1 VSLVWFERR
10 QSSLGP
16 GGSDIMQVDSDDGS
30 PGSAYALECASDT
43 PSLHIAS
50 SSGSVRSLAASRN
63 SATSMATSVSSRS
76 SVALAILDHDSD
88 AARSSPDSLNGACAI
103 PGSLAGGLTP
113 PGAEHLASCF
123 SWAAASLLT
132 LARSIG
138 QESIRESLLG
148 SAMVVSTH
156 FSGVGT
162 AELAITCLAAFAP
175 NALGFPLRLTPSF
188 ACESNRVCQ
197 RLLAARS
204 PSSACLFIDILDISM
219 NAKQIF
225 TASSAVVDFHTV
237 RAAIMQGPVTR
248 NRPCVRHGPGVCAQ
262 PHTDGDIGGSPCTL
276 WSRAGLLRRE
286 SDRSICLLLTW
297 CRWLI
302 DAKPTWAI
310 HENVDTFD
318 RNLLRGLIG
327 CSYDVVFLDTAPAD
341 AGFPFVTRKR
351 VYCIC
356 LLRGRVREAYSIHS
370 AYSDIRAH
378 FSEHRPTV
386 VLQACLL
393 ASPEELLAEENK
405 IRKLRGLPP
414 LSTLATQRVDWTY
427 LLTSKQSQRLRVY
440 ADKWPDADAYNL
452 GHNPLFAPSVARKG
466 RLPTLTRNSSRWWV
480 PAHTRW
486 MTAKELTAASGY
498 PVTEELAQAAGV
510 PIDVCADQYG
520 FRELG
525 NCMHVAVV
533 GCVIASSLACL
544 KVL

>member
-1 VSLVWFERR
+1 MTVVT
-10 QSSLGP
+10 SSL
-16 GGSDIMQVDSDDGS
+16 DRDRDAAWNS
-30 PGSAYALECASDT
+30 PGFSGDPGT
-43 PSLHIAS
+43 SL
-50 SSGSVRSLAASRN
+50 
-63 SATSMATSVSSRS
+63 
-76 SVALAILDHDSD
+76 
-88 AARSSPDSLNGACAI
+88 
-103 PGSLAGGLTP
+103 GSLAGGLTP
-113 PGAEHLASCF
+113 PAATHLASCF
-123 SWAAASLLT
+123 SLAST
-132 LARSIG
+132 AYSILARCIG
-138 QESIRESLLG
+138 HGSLRGNLLADG
-148 SAMVVSTH
+148 MAVSTH

-162 AELAITCLAAFAP
+162 AEIAIKRLAACAP
-175 NALGFPLRLTPSF
+175 QALGFPLRLTSAF
-188 ACESNRVCQ
+188 ACERSRGCQ
-197 RLLAARS
+197 RILDSRLPPR
-204 PSSACLFIDILDISM
+204 ACLFGDILDISPM
-219 NAKQIF
+219 AMQSF
-225 TASSAVVDFHTV
+225 TASFVVVDFFSV

-262 PHTDGDIGGSPCTL
+262 PHTDGDVGGSPCTL
-276 WSRAGLLRRE
+276 WSRAGLRRRE
-286 SDRSICLLLTW
+286 SDRSICLFLTW

-318 RNLLRGLIG
+318 RNLFRELIG

-341 AGFPFVTRKR
+341 AGFPFVTRRR

-370 AYSDIRAH
+370 AYSDIRAQ
-378 FSEHRPTV
+378 FSEPRPTV

-393 ASPEELLAEENK
+393 ASPEELLTEENK
-405 IRKLRGLPP
+405 VRKRRGLPP
-414 LSTLATQRVDWTY
+414 LSTPATQHVDWTY
-427 LLTSKQSQRLRVY
+427 LLTREQSRRLRVY
-440 ADKWPDADAYNL
+440 AARWQDADAYNL
-452 GHNPLFAPSVARKG
+452 GQNPWFLPSVARRG

-520 FRELG
+520 FG
-525 NCMHVAVV
+525 QSGTCMHVAVV